1 MQTTRSRWRAVGVVA
16 GMWLAAELIAGALVL
31 QQAASGPRLVL
42 AAIALVAFAAHPV
55 AWRPPQGGP
64 R

>member
-1 MQTTRSRWRAVGVVA
+1 
-16 GMWLAAELIAGALVL
+16 MWLAAELIAGALS
-31 QQAASGPRLVL
+31 QQAALGPRLVL

-55 AWRPPQGGP
+55 AWRRPKGGP

>member
-16 GMWLAAELIAGALVL
+16 GMWLAAELIAGALSL
-31 QQAASGPRLVL
+31 QQAALGPRLVL

-55 AWRPPQGGP
+55 AWRRPKGGP